1 MEDFRQISAPQFVH
15 QRLSSLILIGSFS
28 CGNADHDGGLRGGT
42 GVPGKRLTWPWKRKA
57 AQSFHD
63 CPLKDGHQA
72 PYVARAGNRNHRLD
86 VGRSFARKRVA
97 EKSPAGRGVRATYK
111 IRKALASRPAS
122 HSLDLTLS
130 LSKGQWPDRKR
141 GVAME
146 RRVSKNLLRGEGRR
160 IHLWRHPH

>member
-1 MEDFRQISAPQFVH
+1 MNSRTRRRYEYHLPCTNHLGCASATRTEVDRTPPDPH
-15 QRLSSLILIGSFS
+15 PNEEIILTDQRLVRFLKNLLSTLSTPPCPSRILAGSFS
-28 CGNADHDGGLRGGT
+28 CGNAGHDGDLRGGT

-86 VGRSFARKRVA
+86 VGRTFARKRVA

-111 IRKALASRPAS
+111 I
-122 HSLDLTLS
+122 
-130 LSKGQWPDRKR
+130 
-141 GVAME
+141 
-146 RRVSKNLLRGEGRR
+146 
-160 IHLWRHPH
+160 

>member
-28 CGNADHDGGLRGGT
+28 CGNADHDGGLRGET

-122 HSLDLTLS
+122 RLLPPPELVEGSMARPAT
-130 LSKGQWPDRKR
+130 QR
-141 GVAME
+141 GNGEVRAQ
-146 RRVSKNLLRGEGRR
+146 NLLRGEGRR